1 MKEVIYNYN
10 FLNEEDINR
19 TVVRIK
25 AVLENNESQRKKMQS
40 GDIPFINSRISFQR
54 NNVWD

>member
-1 MKEVIYNYN
+1 MKEIIYNYN

-25 AVLENNESQRKKMQS
+25 AVLENKNGEILLLFLLQ
-40 GDIPFINSRISFQR
+40 FY
-54 NNVWD
+54 